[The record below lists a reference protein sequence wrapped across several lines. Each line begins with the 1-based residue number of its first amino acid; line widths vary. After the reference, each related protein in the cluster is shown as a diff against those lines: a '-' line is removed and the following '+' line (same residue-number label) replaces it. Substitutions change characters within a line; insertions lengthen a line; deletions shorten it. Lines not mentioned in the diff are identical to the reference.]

1 MDDDKI
7 ISLYWQRDE
16 KAIAETQKKY
26 GRFCYSIAYGLL
38 KSKEDAEECE
48 NDTYLAAWNAIPPAK
63 PQSLS
68 AFLGRITRN
77 LALKCY
83 ARRTAQKRGG
93 ETADLVCE
101 LREIATADTVEEA
114 FDTTHTAAL
123 IDRFVAEETE
133 EHRRMFVRRYWYGD
147 PLDKVAA
154 AVGCSESTVKV
165 RLHRQRE
172 RLRTYLQK
180 EGISV

>member
-1 MDDDKI
+1 MDDQRMVE
-7 ISLYWQRDE
+7 LFWQRDE
-16 KAIAETQKKY
+16 RVIDLVRETY
-26 GRFCYSIAYGLL
+26 GKLCLRIAYNLL
-38 KSKEDAEECE
+38 GNAEDVEECE

-101 LREIATADTVEEA
+101 LREVATADTVEET
-114 FDTTHTAAL
+114 FDSTHTAAL
-123 IDRFVAEETE
+123 IDRFLAEETE
-133 EHRRMFVRRYWYGD
+133 EYRRMFVRRYWYGD

-180 EGISV
+180 EGVSV